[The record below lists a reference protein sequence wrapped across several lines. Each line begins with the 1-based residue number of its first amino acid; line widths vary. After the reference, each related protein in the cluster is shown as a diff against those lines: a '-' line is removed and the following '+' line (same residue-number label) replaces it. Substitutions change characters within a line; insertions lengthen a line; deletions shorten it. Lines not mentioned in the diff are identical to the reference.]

1 MDALKPYLALVA
13 ERSLSEDEASA
24 AFETIMEGKATPAE
38 IGAFLMALRV
48 RGETVAEIT
57 GGARSM
63 RAHAVKVTAPADAI
77 DLVGTGG
84 DGSHTY
90 NISTAAA
97 IVVAAAGVPVAKH
110 GNKAA
115 SSRSGSAEVLRELG
129 VKLEIG
135 PEAIAA
141 CIAKAGI
148 GFMFAATHH
157 QAMRHVAPVRAELGI
172 RTVFNLLGPLSNP
185 AGVRRQLVGVYDRR
199 WLIPFAEVLKRLGS
213 EVAWIVHGS
222 DGLDELTTTGPS
234 FVAELRAG
242 HVTEFEVTPVDAG
255 LPEASPAELVGGTP
269 QENAEALRALLA
281 GARTPYRD
289 IVLLNAAAA
298 LIVAGR
304 AETLKSGAT
313 LAAEAIDS
321 GRAAETAKRLAET
334 SQAGLAA

>member
-1 MDALKPYLALVA
+1 MDALKPYLATVA

-63 RAHAVKVTAPADAI
+63 RTHAVKVTAPADAI

-84 DGSHTY
+84 DGAHTY

-97 IVVAAAGVPVAKH
+97 IIVAACGVPVAKH

-135 PEAIAA
+135 PVAIAH
-141 CIAKAGI
+141 CIEEAGI

-157 QAMRHVAPVRAELGI
+157 QAMKHVAPVRAELGI

-185 AGVRRQLVGVYDRR
+185 AGVKRQLIGVYDRR
-199 WLIPFAEVLKRLGS
+199 WLLPFAEVLKRLGS

-234 FVAELRAG
+234 YVVELKAG
-242 HVTEFEVTPVDAG
+242 HITQFEVTPEDAG
-255 LPEASPAELVGGTP
+255 LAEASPAELVGGTP
-269 QENAEALRALLA
+269 AENAEALRALLA
-281 GARTPYRD
+281 GARTAYRD
-289 IVLLNAAAA
+289 IVLLNAAAG
-298 LIVAGR
+298 LIVAGK
-304 AETLKSGAT
+304 AETLKAGAQ
-313 LAAEAIDS
+313 LAADAIDS
-321 GRAAETAKRLAET
+321 GRAAEVAGKLAAT